1 MESMVTKQQST
12 MERNFWSGKKVLV
25 TGHTG
30 FKGSWLSLWLNML
43 GANVSG
49 YALEPLT
56 VNDNFV
62 LADLENKINHS
73 IGDIRD
79 YNQLQEFFRQV
90 NPEIVFHLAA
100 QPLVR
105 ESYNNPKV
113 TYDTNVGGTVNLLE
127 CCRQTDSVK
136 VIVNITTDKCYENK
150 EWVWGYRENDRLGG
164 YDPYSSSKACSEL
177 VTEAYRKSFFNL
189 DNFALH
195 GKSLATARAGN
206 VFGGGDWQTDR
217 IVPDSI
223 RALEQG
229 EPIIVRSP
237 HAIRPWQHVL
247 EPLSGYLQLAEKMY
261 KQPIEY
267 AGAYNFGPTESSF
280 LSVGSLVD
288 QIVKAWGQGSW
299 QDYSNPNAPY
309 EANILKLDITK
320 AKSQLGWSPKWDIIK
335 SITETVTWYQQYK
348 TTNIY
353 NLCCNQIN
361 DYMSHDSKSW
371 ETHQNMKTTS
381 GDLLCKQ

>member
-1 MESMVTKQQST
+1 MVTAQLNA
-12 MERNFWSGKKVLV
+12 MDHNFWTGKNVLI

-43 GANVSG
+43 GASVSG

-56 VNDNFV
+56 MNDNFV
-62 LADLENKINHS
+62 LTGLDKKITHS

-79 YNQLQEFFRQV
+79 YNALQEFFNKV

-105 ESYNNPKV
+105 ESYNNPKA
-113 TYDTNVGGTVNLLE
+113 TYDTNVGGTVNMLE

-177 VTEAYRKSFFNL
+177 VSEAYRKSFFNP
-189 DNFALH
+189 DAYAIH
-195 GKSLATARAGN
+195 GKTLATARAGN

-223 RALEQG
+223 RALEKG

-247 EPLSGYLQLAEKMY
+247 EPLSGYLHLAQKMHNN
-261 KQPIEY
+261 PTEY
-267 AGAYNFGPTESSF
+267 AGAYNFGPTDTSF
-280 LSVGSLVD
+280 LSVGSLVN
-288 QIVKAWGQGSW
+288 QIVKTWGTGSW
-299 QDYSNPNAPY
+299 EDHSNPTAPH
-309 EANILKLDITK
+309 EANTLKLDITK
-320 AKSQLGWSPKWDIIK
+320 AKSQLGWSPKWDIHK
-335 SITETVTWYQQYK
+335 SITETITWYQQYK

-353 NLCCNQIN
+353 ILCCNQIK
-361 DYMSHDSKSW
+361 DY
-371 ETHQNMKTTS
+371 TTNNS
-381 GDLLCKQ
+381 

>member
-1 MESMVTKQQST
+1 MESMVTAELNSMNQ
-12 MERNFWSGKKVLV
+12 NFWTGKNVLI

-56 VNDNFV
+56 INDNFV
-62 LADLENKINHS
+62 LTGLDNNINHAV
-73 IGDIRD
+73 GDIRD

-177 VTEAYRKSFFNL
+177 VSEAYRKSFFNP
-189 DNFALH
+189 DEFAHH

-206 VFGGGDWQTDR
+206 VFGGGDWQIDR

-223 RALEQG
+223 RALEKG
-229 EPIIVRSP
+229 EPIIVRRP
-237 HAIRPWQHVL
+237 NAIRPWQHVL
-247 EPLSGYLQLAEKMY
+247 EPLSGYLLLAEKMY
-261 KQPIEY
+261 SNPTEY
-267 AGAYNFGPTESSF
+267 AGAYNFGPTDTSF
-280 LSVGSLVD
+280 LSVGSLVN
-288 QIVKAWGQGSW
+288 QIGKTWGTGSW
-299 QDYSNPNAPY
+299 EDHSNPNAPH

-320 AKSQLGWSPKWDIIK
+320 AKSQLGWYPRWDITK
-335 SITETVTWYQQYK
+335 AITETVAWYQQYK
-348 TTNIY
+348 TANIHD
-353 NLCCNQIN
+353 LCCNQIK
-361 DYMSHDSKSW
+361 DYMTEKS
-371 ETHQNMKTTS
+371 
-381 GDLLCKQ
+381 

>member
-1 MESMVTKQQST
+1 MESMVVNRK
-12 MERNFWSGKKVLV
+12 FWQGKKVLI

-30 FKGSWLSLWLNML
+30 FKGSWLALWLKMV
-43 GANVSG
+43 GANVNG

-56 VNDNFV
+56 LRDNFV
-62 LADLENKINHS
+62 LTALDTKINNQ
-73 IGDIRD
+73 IGDIR
-79 YNQLQEFFRQV
+79 NHELLQEYFCKV

-105 ESYNNPKV
+105 ESYNAPKE
-113 TYDTNVGGTVNLLE
+113 TYDVNVGGTVNLLE
-127 CCRQTDSVK
+127 CCRQTESVK
-136 VIVNITTDKCYENK
+136 VIVNVTTDKCYENK

-189 DNFALH
+189 DTFTYH

-206 VFGGGDWQTDR
+206 VFGGGDWQIDR
-217 IVPDSI
+217 VVPDCI

-229 EPIIVRSP
+229 EPIIVRRP

-261 KQPIEY
+261 NHPTEF
-267 AGAYNFGPTESSF
+267 AGAYNFGPTDSSF
-280 LSVGSLVD
+280 LSVGLLVD
-288 QIVKAWGQGSW
+288 QIVKTWGEGSW
-299 QDYSNPNAPY
+299 QDHSNPDAPH

-320 AKSQLGWSPKWDIIK
+320 AKSQLGWSPKWDITK
-335 SITETVTWYQQYK
+335 AITETITWYQQYK
-348 TTNIY
+348 TNNMY
-353 NLCCNQIN
+353 DLCSNQIT
-361 DYMSHDSKSW
+361 DYMMNKY
-371 ETHQNMKTTS
+371 
-381 GDLLCKQ
+381 

>member
-1 MESMVTKQQST
+1 MDQ
-12 MERNFWSGKKVLV
+12 NFWSSKKVSI

-30 FKGSWLSLWLNML
+30 FKGSWLTIWLNMM
-43 GANVSG
+43 GADVAG

-56 VNDNFV
+56 PQDNFV
-62 LADLENKINHS
+62 LAMINKKINHR
-73 IGDIRD
+73 IGDVRNYD
-79 YNQLQEFFRQV
+79 QLQELFYEV
-90 NPEIVFHLAA
+90 SPEIVFHLAA

-105 ESYNNPKV
+105 ESYNTPKD
-113 TYDTNVGGTVNLLE
+113 TYDINVGGTVNVLE
-127 CCRQTDSVK
+127 CCRQTESVK

-177 VTEAYRKSFFNL
+177 VTEAYRKSFFNP
-189 DNFALH
+189 DTFSHH
-195 GKSLATARAGN
+195 GKSLATVRAGN
-206 VFGGGDWQTDR
+206 VFGGGDWQIDR
-217 IVPDSI
+217 IVPDCI

-261 KQPIEY
+261 NNPTEY
-267 AGAYNFGPTESSF
+267 AGAYNFGPTDSSF

-299 QDYSNPNAPY
+299 QDHSNPDAPH

-320 AKSQLGWSPKWDIIK
+320 AKSQLGWSPKWDITK
-335 SITETVTWYQQYK
+335 AITETITWYQQYK
-348 TTNIY
+348 TADMY
-353 NLCCNQIN
+353 DFCCNQIKN
-361 DYMSHDSKSW
+361 YIADQCRS
-371 ETHQNMKTTS
+371 
-381 GDLLCKQ
+381 

>member
-1 MESMVTKQQST
+1 MESMVTEQLSAMDQ
-12 MERNFWSGKKVLV
+12 NFWQGKKVLI

-30 FKGSWLSLWLNML
+30 FKGSWLTLWLNML
-43 GANVSG
+43 GANVNG

-56 VNDNFV
+56 QQDNFV
-62 LADLENKINHS
+62 LTCLDKKVNHK
-73 IGDIRD
+73 IGDIRN
-79 YNQLQEFFRQV
+79 YELLQEYFCKV

-105 ESYNNPKV
+105 ESYNTPKD
-113 TYDTNVGGTVNLLE
+113 TYDINVGGTVNVLE
-127 CCRQTDSVK
+127 CCRQTESVK
-136 VIVNITTDKCYENK
+136 VIVNVTTDKCYENK

-177 VTEAYRKSFFNL
+177 VTEAYRKSFFNP
-189 DNFALH
+189 DTFALH

-206 VFGGGDWQTDR
+206 VFGGGDWQIDR
-217 IVPDSI
+217 IVPDCI
-223 RALEQG
+223 RALEKC

-261 KQPIEY
+261 VHPKEY
-267 AGAYNFGPTESSF
+267 AGAYNFGPTDSSF
-280 LSVGSLVD
+280 LSVVSLVE

-299 QDYSNPNAPY
+299 QDHSNPNAPH

-320 AKSQLGWSPKWDIIK
+320 AKSQLGWYPKWDINQAV
-335 SITETVTWYQQYK
+335 TETISWYQQYK
-348 TTNIY
+348 TANMY
-353 NLCCNQIN
+353 DFCCNQIK
-361 DYMSHDSKSW
+361 DYMTNNS
-371 ETHQNMKTTS
+371 
-381 GDLLCKQ
+381 